1 MLAALDLKIGEYLMM
16 GHLLEGKTALITGAN
31 RGIGLATAILFAA
44 HGARIIATMRIEN
57 PEIAQLIAREAGT
70 SSSKIRVL
78 GLDLADLN
86 SIKNI
91 TSTLIAERNRIDIL
105 VNNAGYATGSR
116 VQLTPKEVIERS
128 LQINY
133 VGPMLLTQRLLRVL
147 GAAANLNQS
156 ASIVNIS
163 TSAVDFPAVGMA
175 AYSASKS
182 AMEQSSKVLAKEV
195 SNLNIRVNIIAP
207 GPVETD
213 MLEKMDSEPRKKLIE
228 STWMQRSAQ
237 PSEIASVA
245 LFLASDLSSYITGQT
260 IHVNGGLG

>member
-1 MLAALDLKIGEYLMM
+1 MVVRLDLKIGEYSKMEQI
-16 GHLLEGKTALITGAN
+16 LEGKTALITGAN
-31 RGIGLATAILFAA
+31 KGIGLTTAILFAA
-44 HGARIIATMRIEN
+44 QGAQIIATMRIEN
-57 PEIAQLIAREAGT
+57 PEIAQLIAKEAGI
-70 SSSKIRVL
+70 SPAKIRVL
-78 GLDLADLN
+78 GLDLADAN
-86 SIKNI
+86 SIKSV
-91 TSTLIAERNRIDIL
+91 TSTLISERTRIDIL

-116 VQLTPKEVIERS
+116 VQLTSKEEIERS

-133 VGPMLLTQRLLRVL
+133 IGPMLLTQRLLRVL
-147 GAAANLNQS
+147 GNAANINQG

-163 TSAVDFPAVGMA
+163 TSAVDFPTVGMA

-182 AMEQSSKVLAKEV
+182 AMEQGSKVLAKEIAN
-195 SNLNIRVNIIAP
+195 SNIRVNIIAP

-213 MLEKMDSEPRKKLIE
+213 MLKMMDSEPRKKLIE

>member
-1 MLAALDLKIGEYLMM
+1 M

-44 HGARIIATMRIEN
+44 HGAQIIATMRVEN
-57 PEIAQLIAREAGT
+57 PEIAQLIAREAGI
-70 SSSKIRVL
+70 SPSKIRVL
-78 GLDLADLN
+78 GLDLADVN
-86 SIKNI
+86 SIKKI
-91 TSTLIAERNRIDIL
+91 TSTLISERTKIDVL

-116 VQLTPKEVIERS
+116 VQLTSKEEIERS
-128 LQINY
+128 LQVNF
-133 VGPMLLTQRLLRVL
+133 VGPMLLTQRLLRIL
-147 GAAANLNQS
+147 GNTANLTQS
-156 ASIVNIS
+156 VSIVNIS
-163 TSAVDFPAVGMA
+163 TSAVDFPSVGMA

-182 AMEQSSKVLAKEV
+182 AMEQSSKVLAKEI
-195 SNLNIRVNIIAP
+195 SNSKIRVNIIAP

-213 MLEKMDSEPRKKLIE
+213 MLEMMDSEPRKKLIE
-228 STWMQRSAQ
+228 STWMQRAAQ

>member
-1 MLAALDLKIGEYLMM
+1 MVVTLELKTGEYLKM

-31 RGIGLATAILFAA
+31 RGIGLATAILFAS
-44 HGARIIATMRIEN
+44 HGAQIIATMRVEN
-57 PEIAQLIAREAGT
+57 PEIAQLIAKEAGINP
-70 SSSKIRVL
+70 SKIRVL
-78 GLDLADLN
+78 GLDLADVN
-86 SIKNI
+86 SIKKI
-91 TSTLIAERNRIDIL
+91 TSTLISERTQIDIL

-116 VQLTPKEVIERS
+116 VQLTSKEEIERS
-128 LQINY
+128 LQVNF

-147 GAAANLNQS
+147 GNTANLNQS
-156 ASIVNIS
+156 VSIVNIS

-182 AMEQSSKVLAKEV
+182 AMEQSSKVLAKEI
-195 SNLNIRVNIIAP
+195 SNSKIRVNIIAP

-213 MLEKMDSEPRKKLIE
+213 MLEMMDSEPRKKLIE
-228 STWMQRSAQ
+228 STWMQRAAQ